1 MSLKTALVVLL
12 TICVSAS
19 ATLGAGEHVRT
30 FTMTF
35 SEQALAREPHRLLDD
50 EYDLIKMG
58 DLDLTRQLGHPCL
71 PVKIMNMYV
80 PRGKRIVGLRVESTK
95 SRTLAGDYLLLPA
108 QQEQPISSTQVPAAV
123 GPDAQVYAMTDAY
136 PESPVK
142 IASGGSMGGR
152 QIAGIMVYPLQ
163 YVPGERKVRLNEE
176 IVFSIELAASESDPQ
191 IPAETRNV
199 RLLRNDAVS
208 RLVANPGDVEL
219 DFPPDAAPLD
229 PSVATEYLILCLAA
243 HADEYGVLK
252 DWKTRKG
259 IPARI
264 VTIEDVIATYP
275 GDDTPDQLRNC
286 IIDYYLNESLAWVTL
301 TLSAPKAKI
310 RGCYGEVGGTIEPE
324 IPCDLYFAD
333 MDGDWDSD
341 NDGVWG
347 EVSDD
352 VDLYPDVYVGRISAN
367 KGLQCSTVVHKIL
380 TYEGCYSLPTDYQ
393 LEMLFMAEYLDDYTD
408 AAVIKNLIDSESVPS
423 RFDPITKLYENDG
436 SLSNAAAMAA
446 LNSGMNIVNHAG
458 HGNITFISISPD
470 ALTTSHMESLTNAP
484 RYTVFYTLA
493 CDPGAFDYETGYFAR
508 SFMEAEAGGGFIVA
522 NSRLGWYWS
531 GNPGY
536 GTGDRYDREF
546 FESIFVRDYTHLGV
560 AHADAKVQRI
570 PQSGGNGTNRWAQFS
585 LNLFGDPETDI
596 WIDTPITTTATH
608 PDTIETGSQ
617 VFAVSVSAGGSPL
630 AQARVCLWKGDDI
643 YEVDE
648 TNAGGSA
655 SFSIAPADTG
665 TMLVTVAKDGYLPYL
680 GSTWVGDVLSGI
692 TAGGASGHELRV
704 NIAPNPVT
712 GSATIAYSLPR
723 SAGDDRPRLRIY
735 DAAGRLIADLAAPD
749 TDTATG
755 KITWDGRLN
764 GGGSAPPG
772 IYFLNAT
779 NGEHSAAVKFVI
791 LH

>member
-1 MSLKTALVVLL
+1 MSMKTALVVLL
-12 TICVSAS
+12 AICVTAS
-19 ATLGAGEHVRT
+19 LALGAGEHTRT
-30 FTMTF
+30 FTLTF
-35 SEQALAREPHRLLDD
+35 SEQALSKEEHRLLDD
-50 EYDLIKMG
+50 GYDLIKMG
-58 DLDLTRQLGHPCL
+58 DLDLTRHLGHPCL
-71 PVKIMNMYV
+71 PVKIMNMYI
-80 PRGKRIVGLRVESTK
+80 PRGKRIAGLRIESVRT
-95 SRTLAGDYLLLPA
+95 RTLAGDYLILPA
-108 QQEQPISSTQVPAAV
+108 QQEQPISSHQVPAAV
-123 GPDAQVYAMTDAY
+123 PPDDRIYAMTDPY
-136 PESPVK
+136 PESPVR

-152 QIAGIMVYPLQ
+152 QVAGIMIYPLQ

-176 IVFSIELAASESDPQ
+176 IVFSVELAESQSDPQ
-191 IPAETRNV
+191 VPAETRNV
-199 RLLRNDAVS
+199 RLLRNQVVS
-208 RLVANPGDVEL
+208 RLVANPDDVEF

-229 PSVATEYLILCLAA
+229 PSVAAEYLIICLAA
-243 HADEYGVLK
+243 HADEYEVLK

-264 VTIEDVIATYP
+264 ETIEDIVATYP
-275 GDDTPDQLRNC
+275 GDDVPDQLRNC
-286 IIDYYLNESLAWVTL
+286 IIDYYLNESLVWVTL
-301 TLSAPKAKI
+301 TLSSPKAKI
-310 RGCYGEVGGTIEPE
+310 RGCYGEVGGTVEPE
-324 IPCDLYFAD
+324 IPCDLYFSD

-367 KGLQCSTVVHKIL
+367 TGVQCTTVVRKIL

-408 AAVIKNLIDSESVPS
+408 AAVIKNMIDNESVPA
-423 RFDPITKLYENDG
+423 RFDPITKLYENNG
-436 SLSNAAAMAA
+436 TLSYAAAMAA
-446 LNSGMNIVNHAG
+446 LNSGMNIINHSG

-470 ALTTSHMESLTNAP
+470 VLTTSHMESLTNAP
-484 RYTVFYTLA
+484 RYSVFYTLA

-508 SFMEAEAGGGFIVA
+508 SFMEAEDGGGFIVA

-546 FESIFVRDYTHLGV
+546 FESIFIRDYTHLGV

-596 WIDTPITTTATH
+596 WIDTPITMSATH
-608 PDTIETGSQ
+608 LDTIETGSQ
-617 VFAVSVSAGGSPL
+617 VFTVAVSTGGSPL
-630 AQARVCLWKGDDI
+630 GGARVCLWKGDDI
-643 YEVDE
+643 YEVDD
-648 TNAGGSA
+648 TNVGGTA
-655 SFSIAPADTG
+655 SFTIAPADSG

-680 GSTWVGDVLSGI
+680 GSTWVGDDVSGI
-692 TAGGASGHELRV
+692 SRGEASGYDLRI

-723 SAGDDRPRLRIY
+723 SAGETIPTLKIY
-735 DAAGRLIADLAAPD
+735 DAAGRLIADLGAPD
-749 TDTATG
+749 QGTTG
-755 KITWDGRLN
+755 EINWDGRLN
-764 GGGSAPPG
+764 GGSSAPSG
-772 IYFLNAT
+772 IYFLKAT
-779 NGEHSAAVKFVI
+779 NGEHSTAVKFVI